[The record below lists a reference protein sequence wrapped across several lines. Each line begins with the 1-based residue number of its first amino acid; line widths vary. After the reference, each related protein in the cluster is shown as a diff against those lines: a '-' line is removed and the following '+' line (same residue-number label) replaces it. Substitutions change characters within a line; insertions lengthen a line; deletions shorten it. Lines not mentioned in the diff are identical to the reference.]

1 VQLMTAMTKHPT
13 IGVGALADA
22 RGEISIFY
30 GRLVV
35 SYGKGGKPVDAS
47 SECAELLVLGSV
59 SDWDSVRVDEDVW
72 AQDVETY
79 IAAAAQA
86 HGIDANKSFPFEVR
100 GNIGPYAM
108 HVNVASTD
116 GPHGMG
122 LPMAVSVEHEG
133 DRLDGLVTGIYV
145 SADLMGIATHG
156 GERTHAHWVS
166 VDATSTCSFRPLGH
180 QSRGFPSAAE
190 TVVPHSCTTDRHYMQ
205 QLLMGLCLVAR
216 SPSMRMPWSASIK
229 PAQRE
234 LTT

>member
-1 VQLMTAMTKHPT
+1 MTAMTKHPT

-47 SECAELLVLGSV
+47 SECAALLVLGSV

-100 GNIGPYAM
+100 GNIGPHAM

-145 SADLMGIATHG
+145 SPDLMGIATHG

-180 QSRGFPSAAE
+180 
-190 TVVPHSCTTDRHYMQ
+190 
-205 QLLMGLCLVAR
+205 
-216 SPSMRMPWSASIK
+216 
-229 PAQRE
+229 
-234 LTT
+234 